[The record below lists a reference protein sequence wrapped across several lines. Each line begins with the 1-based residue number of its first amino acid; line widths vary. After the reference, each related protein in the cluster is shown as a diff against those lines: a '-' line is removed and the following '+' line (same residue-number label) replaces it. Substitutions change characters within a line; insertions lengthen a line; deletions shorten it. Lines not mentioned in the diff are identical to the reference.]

1 MRCSWGGSPCGSRND
16 GGGVQAADG
25 LACKCT
31 FLLYTA
37 ADLQGIS
44 AYELG
49 RSAFSRHPRPRGARS
64 RHRAQALAVDQT
76 TVARRLRALE
86 EGLGT
91 ALFERDEGSWR
102 PTAVGARVLER
113 AAHRGGRGRHHP
125 PGEAGAGAVGG
136 VVRITAVSALIG
148 EWLVPRRPACTPSSG
163 AARRPRRQ
171 QRQPQRRAPR
181 GRHRHPPGAAWRA
194 ATSHPQARRRLL
206 ALYGAARGDLAVS
219 AGDWVASGNDLDHT
233 PEMRRLHAML
243 GEGRIRLRSNS
254 LRGLVRAVAGG
265 IGQWPA
271 ALLRRRCGPGLVR
284 LSGAEPILHRELW
297 MLIHPDA
304 RPLARRRDRGLAGG
318 ALRRGGRRG
327 GRTPSRRRGA
337 VSPRRAA

>member
-1 MRCSWGGSPCGSRND
+1 MNWDDLR
-16 GGGVQAADG
+16 
-25 LACKCT
+25 
-31 FLLYTA
+31 FLVT
-37 ADLQGIS
+37 
-44 AYELG
+44 LG
-49 RSAFSRHPRPRGARS
+49 REGTLAATAR
-64 RHRAQALAVDQT
+64 RLAVDQT

-113 AAHRGGRGRHHP
+113 AARIEEDVAGITRLA
-125 PGEAGAGAVGG
+125 EAGAGAVGG

-148 EWLVPRRPACTPSSG
+148 EWLAPRLPGLYARHPELRIDLVATNDNLNVARREADIAIRLARPASG
-163 AARRPRRQ
+163 DFLIRKLAEV
-171 QRQPQRRAPR
+171 
-181 GRHRHPPGAAWRA
+181 GF
-194 ATSHPQARRRLL
+194 

-219 AGDWVASGNDLDHT
+219 AGDWVAYNADLDHT

-243 GEGRIRLRSNS
+243 GEGRIRLRSSS

-265 IGQWPA
+265 IGHGLLPCFVADA
-271 ALLRRRCGPGLVR
+271 APGLVR

-304 RPLARRRDRGLAGG
+304 RPLARVAATADWLVERFDAE
-318 ALRRGGRRG
+318 ATSFA
-327 GRTPSRRRGA
+327 GRTPSL
-337 VSPRRAA
+337 RAAPP